1 VRHRN
6 PGPLESRSLLLKTE
20 IRLAGTGGQGVIL
33 ASIILAEAAGVHEG
47 RYVVQTQSYGPE
59 ARGGASRADVIISDE
74 PILYP
79 KSRRLDVLVCLSQQA
94 AEKYFDDL
102 KVQGT
107 AIIDSFYVRECPR
120 EGTICLPMTE
130 TARNELGRELFT
142 NIVML
147 GVVAQVTRVVRLDS
161 LEKAVAHRAPPK
173 TLEINK
179 QALALGWELSAR
191 RAKVEAGS

>member
-1 VRHRN
+1 M
-6 PGPLESRSLLLKTE
+6 KTE

-33 ASIILAEAAGVHEG
+33 ASVILAEAAGVHEG

-79 KSRRLDVLVCLSQQA
+79 KSRRLDVLVCLSQPA

-102 KVQGT
+102 KVRGI
-107 AIIDSFYVRECPR
+107 AIIDGFYVRECPR
-120 EGTICLPMTE
+120 EGAYCLPMAE

-147 GVVAQVTRVVRLDS
+147 GVLARITGVVKLDS
-161 LEKAVAHRAPPK
+161 LEKSVANRVPVKALDQNRK
-173 TLEINK
+173 
-179 QALALGWELSAR
+179 ALALGWELGATRTKSETR
-191 RAKVEAGS
+191 V